1 MCIITTLSH
10 LPGKDLPKYYGPWV
24 QTLLNL
30 LGPFHDK
37 WIHLVVYFI
46 LGMSAYK
53 AFIGRRTLHF
63 SICTGFGL
71 FDECHQYFVPGRH
84 FDLMDW
90 AANILGITLAL
101 LFISVFNKSL
111 KKYWIFPKTFS

>member
-1 MCIITTLSH
+1 M
-10 LPGKDLPKYYGPWV
+10 
-24 QTLLNL
+24 

-37 WIHLVVYFI
+37 WLHLIAYFV

-53 AFIGRRTLHF
+53 AFIGRRSLHF
-63 SICTGFGL
+63 AICAIFGL

-90 AANILGITLAL
+90 IADIVGVALAL
-101 LFISVFNKSL
+101 VFIATFQKPL
-111 KKYWIFPKTFS
+111 ARYWVLP